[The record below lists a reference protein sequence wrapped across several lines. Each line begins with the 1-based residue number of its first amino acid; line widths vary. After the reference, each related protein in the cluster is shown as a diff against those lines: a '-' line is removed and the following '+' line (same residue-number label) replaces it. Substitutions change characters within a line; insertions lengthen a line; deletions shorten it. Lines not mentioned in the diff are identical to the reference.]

1 MAVRSELQ
9 ITPISEFKEI
19 AKRDEVFFWHFIPG
33 KEDAQPTTI
42 QPMYGDENPEENIL
56 IHYRDLFGI
65 KIYESYTKDSYDFL
79 INMGY
84 NSKQFYYEKGRNWL
98 PEFLGFKKGLL
109 IDATHL
115 KNKCFCPSGVLEV
128 IRNTDPKTFESVL
141 GIEKENL
148 E

>member
-1 MAVRSELQ
+1 MVSGSKFK
-9 ITPISEFKEI
+9 ITSISEFNEI
-19 AKRDEVFFWHFIPG
+19 AKREEIFFWHFIA
-33 KEDAQPTTI
+33 EEHQQMPTTI
-42 QPMYGDENPEENIL
+42 KPMFYEKNPDENFL
-56 IHYRDLFGI
+56 IEYQKMFNI
-65 KIYESYTKDSYDFL
+65 KIYESFTKDSYDFL
-79 INMGY
+79 INQGY
-84 NSKQFYYEKGRNWL
+84 KSKNLFTIKNTWL

-115 KNKCFCPSGVLEV
+115 FRKCYCPSGILEV

>member
-1 MAVRSELQ
+1 MVVGSKLQ

-19 AKRDEVFFWHFIPG
+19 AKRDEIFFWHFIPEE
-33 KEDAQPTTI
+33 KHFMPTTI
-42 QPMYGDENPEENIL
+42 QPMYGTENPEENVL
-56 IHYRDLFGI
+56 MQYQKLFNI

-79 INMGY
+79 IDLGY
-84 NSKQFYYEKGRNWL
+84 TSKQIFSNKSIWL
-98 PEFLGFKKGLL
+98 SEFVGFKKGLL

-115 KNKCFCPSGVLEV
+115 KRKCYCSTGILEV

-141 GIEKENL
+141 GIEKEDL

>member
-1 MAVRSELQ
+1 MVVGSELQ

-19 AKRDEVFFWHFIPG
+19 AKRDEVFFWHFIPE
-33 KEDAQPTTI
+33 KKDYTSTQI
-42 QPMYGDENPEENIL
+42 QPMYGCENPEDNIL
-56 IHYRDLFGI
+56 LYCRNLFGV

-84 NSKQFYYEKGRNWL
+84 TSKQFYYQKGNNWL
-98 PEFLGFKKGLL
+98 SQFIGFKKGLL

-115 KNKCFCPSGVLEV
+115 KNKCYCASGILGV

-141 GIEKENL
+141 GIEKEDL

>member
-1 MAVRSELQ
+1 MVVGSELQ
-9 ITPISEFKEI
+9 ITPISEFNKI
-19 AKRDEVFFWHFIPG
+19 AKRDEVFFWHFIPEE
-33 KEDAQPTTI
+33 KDYAPTTI
-42 QPMYGDENPEENIL
+42 RPMYGSKNPEENIL
-56 IHYRDLFGI
+56 IKYRDLFGI

-84 NSKQFYYEKGRNWL
+84 NSKQFYYQKGDNWL
-98 PEFLGFKKGLL
+98 SEFIGFKKGLL

-115 KNKCFCPSGVLEV
+115 KDKCYCASGVLEV

-141 GIEKENL
+141 GIEKEDL